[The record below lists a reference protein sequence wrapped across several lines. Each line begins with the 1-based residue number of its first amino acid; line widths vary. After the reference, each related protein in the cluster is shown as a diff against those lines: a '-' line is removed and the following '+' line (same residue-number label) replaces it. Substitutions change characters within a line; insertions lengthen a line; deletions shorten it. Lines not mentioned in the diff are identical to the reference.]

1 MSLFESGLSLALVKF
16 VAIVGTTLIA
26 VLFLALVGT
35 KWR

>member
-1 MSLFESGLSLALVKF
+1 MALFETGLSLALVKF
-16 VAIVGTTLIA
+16 VAIVGTILIV